1 MSTTTQYQYE
11 GKVIVPNTPDY
22 EFLRK
27 QYATT
32 SHAPDLMSPLKIIYA
47 LGDNDVILAIKE
59 CQDNNYKMAIR
70 TGGHQYSGLSSC
82 DNKCIQLDLSKT
94 YQKFNYN
101 KENNV
106 LTCGVSH
113 TLEFVYT
120 ELHKLGLFLP
130 AGVCPAVNLGGHV
143 QSGGYGNFTRS
154 FGLLADYVKSF
165 DIILA
170 SGKKETIKRS
180 EKNKFSNKNDELF
193 WAVLGGNPGNFGVIT
208 EYKFTPLKNKNYANA
223 VGYYCAWSYTKEK
236 LATILKILEKRTKSA
251 EQNQLKEDI
260 DLMITIA
267 STGESSS
274 NEQKS
279 SIFKHIHELIHN
291 NTEISQ
297 KNALPEAVIVFEG
310 VYANEKG
317 LEEKFKGS
325 IKEIFDEIV
334 NCIPRTGMDQF
345 FPNYCMENVNLSL
358 LLYKFYG
365 LHKPREFDYPYVK
378 RVRFTKSTKNWNVA
392 NKSFMNEYLNQVDKI
407 FGGYTPGLYLM
418 SQLQV
423 LGGDN
428 TKYRQNNINNIT
440 SNCQRDSSFSYT
452 LDVFYE
458 NKAEKECNDWQKE
471 CDRIFIE
478 NKLYSEGDYRILWG
492 TFGDTNM
499 NNVWKCYH
507 NETNYKKLKEIKQK
521 YDVNRIFSPNT
532 FTF

>member
-1 MSTTTQYQYE
+1 
-11 GKVIVPNTPDY
+11 
-22 EFLRK
+22 
-27 QYATT
+27 
-32 SHAPDLMSPLKIIYA
+32 
-47 LGDNDVILAIKE
+47 
-59 CQDNNYKMAIR
+59 
-70 TGGHQYSGLSSC
+70 
-82 DNKCIQLDLSKT
+82 
-94 YQKFNYN
+94 
-101 KENNV
+101 
-106 LTCGVSH
+106 
-113 TLEFVYT
+113 
-120 ELHKLGLFLP
+120 
-130 AGVCPAVNLGGHV
+130 
-143 QSGGYGNFTRS
+143 
-154 FGLLADYVKSF
+154 
-165 DIILA
+165 
-170 SGKKETIKRS
+170 
-180 EKNKFSNKNDELF
+180 
-193 WAVLGGNPGNFGVIT
+193 
-208 EYKFTPLKNKNYANA
+208 
-223 VGYYCAWSYTKEK
+223 
-236 LATILKILEKRTKSA
+236 
-251 EQNQLKEDI
+251 
-260 DLMITIA
+260 MITIA

>member
-180 EKNKFSNKNDELF
+180 EKK
-193 WAVLGGNPGNFGVIT
+193 
-208 EYKFTPLKNKNYANA
+208 
-223 VGYYCAWSYTKEK
+223 
-236 LATILKILEKRTKSA
+236 
-251 EQNQLKEDI
+251 
-260 DLMITIA
+260 
-267 STGESSS
+267 
-274 NEQKS
+274 
-279 SIFKHIHELIHN
+279 
-291 NTEISQ
+291 
-297 KNALPEAVIVFEG
+297 
-310 VYANEKG
+310 
-317 LEEKFKGS
+317 
-325 IKEIFDEIV
+325 
-334 NCIPRTGMDQF
+334 
-345 FPNYCMENVNLSL
+345 
-358 LLYKFYG
+358 
-365 LHKPREFDYPYVK
+365 
-378 RVRFTKSTKNWNVA
+378 
-392 NKSFMNEYLNQVDKI
+392 
-407 FGGYTPGLYLM
+407 
-418 SQLQV
+418 
-423 LGGDN
+423 
-428 TKYRQNNINNIT
+428 
-440 SNCQRDSSFSYT
+440 
-452 LDVFYE
+452 
-458 NKAEKECNDWQKE
+458 
-471 CDRIFIE
+471 
-478 NKLYSEGDYRILWG
+478 
-492 TFGDTNM
+492 
-499 NNVWKCYH
+499 
-507 NETNYKKLKEIKQK
+507 
-521 YDVNRIFSPNT
+521 
-532 FTF
+532 